1 MSKNIKVGAII
12 LHKGIPMY
20 VIAVTTTSSAANA
33 PAGIH
38 SGRIMAIKSGQKR
51 IFMTP
56 LTQLGSLGVSA
67 LKTNT

>member
-20 VIAVTTTSSAANA
+20 VIAVATA
-33 PAGIH
+33 PVGTQ
-38 SGRIMAIKSGQKR
+38 SGRIVAVKSGQKR
-51 IFMTP
+51 IFMIP